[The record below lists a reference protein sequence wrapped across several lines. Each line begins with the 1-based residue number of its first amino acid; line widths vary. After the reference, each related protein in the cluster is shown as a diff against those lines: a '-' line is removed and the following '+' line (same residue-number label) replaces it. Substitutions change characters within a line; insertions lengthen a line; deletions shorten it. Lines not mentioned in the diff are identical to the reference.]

1 MTGADR
7 QRRAPKGAIMD
18 TTYVDITRGAFQ
30 GTIGGKPVD
39 LYTLR
44 NSGGMVVKL
53 TNQGGKIVQLLAPD
67 RHNQLGD
74 VVLGYETLERYLT
87 GRQTFGAVI
96 GRFANRIAKGRFTL
110 NGMPYQLPL
119 NNGAN
124 HLHGGKGVQ
133 SQIMDGAHIDSRTVQ
148 FTYCFG
154 DGEGGYPGTT
164 NLKVTY
170 TLSEDHELRLTY
182 EAVTDRPTIV
192 NFTNHADFNLAGE
205 GSGNIL
211 DHDLLVNADRFTPCD
226 ATLIPT
232 GEIREVQG
240 TPLDFRRPSRIG
252 ARIEAEDAQLKL
264 GSGYDHNFVLNASGQ
279 GLTFAARLA
288 DPVSSRALEVYTTE
302 PGMQVYSG
310 NFLTGTGSDIGKG
323 GKPYP
328 IRSAIC
334 LETQHFPD
342 SPNHPHFPST
352 ILNPGQRFRSVT
364 VFRFSPKFPRTP

>member
-1 MTGADR
+1 
-7 QRRAPKGAIMD
+7 MD
-18 TTYVDITRGAFQ
+18 TTYVEIAREAFQ

-44 NSGGMVVKL
+44 NRGGMVVKL
-53 TNQGGKIVQLLAPD
+53 TNQGGKIVQLLVPD
-67 RHNQLGD
+67 RNNQLGD

-96 GRFANRIAKGRFTL
+96 GRFANRIAKGRFMLNDTL
-110 NGMPYQLPL
+110 YQLPL

-133 SQIMDGAHIDSRTVQ
+133 SQIMAGEQIDSRTVQ
-148 FTYCFG
+148 FTYAFQ
-154 DGEGGYPGTT
+154 DGEEGYPGTNRMT
-164 NLKVTY
+164 VTY
-170 TLSEDHELRLTY
+170 TLGEDHELGMTY
-182 EAVTDRPTIV
+182 EAVTDQPTIV
-192 NFTNHADFNLAGE
+192 NFTNHTYFNLAGE
-205 GSGNIL
+205 GAGDIL

-232 GEIREVQG
+232 GEIRDVQG

-252 ARIEAEDAQLKL
+252 SRIDAEDAQLKL
-264 GSGYDHNFVLNASGQ
+264 ASGYDHNFVLNAFGQ

-288 DPVSSRALEVYTTE
+288 DPVSGRALEVYTTE

-310 NFLTGTGSDIGKG
+310 NFLTGTGSDIGKS

-342 SPNHPHFPST
+342 SPNHTHFPST
-352 ILNPGQRFRSVT
+352 VLNPGQRFRSVT
-364 VFRFSPKFPRTP
+364 IFRFSPKFPRTQDDHQA